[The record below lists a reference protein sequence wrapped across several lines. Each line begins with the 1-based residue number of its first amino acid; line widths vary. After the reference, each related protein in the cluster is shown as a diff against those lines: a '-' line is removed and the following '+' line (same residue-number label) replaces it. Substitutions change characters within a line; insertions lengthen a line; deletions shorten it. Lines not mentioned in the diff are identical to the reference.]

1 MALRKLGA
9 APDLAPT
16 PSSGGVTGIDVT
28 PLIDVL
34 LVLLV
39 VGLVSFGIARR
50 SLAVNLP
57 PSETTPTPV
66 TPILLELDNG
76 GGYQLNGQV
85 IPLAQLSDQIAAVYR
100 SRPVKIL
107 FIKTGPAR
115 SYQEFIQAADLARG
129 AGVMTIAVVN
139 N

>member
-16 PSSGGVTGIDVT
+16 PSSGGVTGINVT

-39 VGLVSFGIARR
+39 VGLVSFGMSRR
-50 SLAVNLP
+50 SLAVALP
-57 PSETTPTPV
+57 PEEASLTIS
-66 TPILLELDNG
+66 TPIVLELVNG

-85 IPLAQLSDQIAAVYR
+85 IPLGQLSDQLAAVFR
-100 SRPVKIL
+100 ARPVKIL
-107 FIKTGPAR
+107 FLKTGPGR

-129 AGVMTIAVVN
+129 AGVMTIAAVHN
-139 N
+139 